1 MSMLMTDNEIK
12 SAGLVKYGA
21 DGRFNATSYD
31 LGIGEII
38 DSTGSRHSEVGYA
51 IKPQEIVWLVSR
63 ENVTLP
69 ANITAHANIRTS
81 LCNRGLLALN
91 FGIVDPGWSGP
102 LATAI
107 VNFSKR
113 EYFLRIEEKF
123 LRLSFFCHNTPSRE
137 IKPNVIDRREYIHE
151 RIGIAKTDFGTT
163 FLNIDELSEN
173 VAERILNK
181 KKEHWII
188 YGAVVSIF
196 FGIFVI
202 FISIATYVMPVFWG
216 NPLGNEAINNRLKVL
231 EERVLKEPR

>member
-1 MSMLMTDNEIK
+1 MSMLMTDTEIK
-12 SAGLVKYGA
+12 SAGLVKYGT

-38 DSTGSRHSEVGYA
+38 DPTGCRHSEGGYA

-81 LCNRGLLALN
+81 LCNKGLLALN

-113 EYFLRIEEKF
+113 EYFLQIEEKF
-123 LRLSFFCHNTPSRE
+123 LRLSFFCHNAPGRE
-137 IKPNVIDRREYIHE
+137 IKPNVVDRRKYINE

-163 FLNIDELSEN
+163 FLNVNELSEK

-181 KKEHWII
+181 KKEHWIV
-188 YGAVVSIF
+188 YGAAISIF

-216 NPLGNEAINNRLKVL
+216 HPFENGTIDNRLKVL
-231 EERVLKEPR
+231 EERVLKERQ